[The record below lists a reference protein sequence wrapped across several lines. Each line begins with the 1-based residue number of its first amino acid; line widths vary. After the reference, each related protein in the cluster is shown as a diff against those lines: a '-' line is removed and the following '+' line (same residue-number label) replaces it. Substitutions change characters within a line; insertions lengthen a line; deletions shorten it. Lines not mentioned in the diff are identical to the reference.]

1 MVSAPARGSGA
12 LRSSGVP
19 TAAARLPGSVVAERP
34 RRDRR
39 DIARTALLAALP
51 VLSLIAVVVG
61 WDAAVRLEIFSDRLL
76 PAPATVVHAAAEMY
90 SDGTL
95 FADAAASFRRALQ
108 GFVVG
113 SVIAVV
119 LGALTGRS
127 RIARGLLEPV
137 IQIVRPIP
145 AIALVPLAI
154 LWFGIGEESKLVLTS
169 LGVFFPVW
177 VNTHAGIAATRDDYL
192 RVAASLGASKL
203 LTFATVVL
211 PGALPS
217 VLTGLRQGIATSL
230 ILIVAAEQSGVTE
243 GLGFRLD
250 QARLFSQ
257 PDRLFVCLAALG
269 IVGAV
274 ADQLFHQATRRTVRW
289 AKEQS

>member
-1 MVSAPARGSGA
+1 
-12 LRSSGVP
+12 
-19 TAAARLPGSVVAERP
+19 
-34 RRDRR
+34 
-39 DIARTALLAALP
+39 
-51 VLSLIAVVVG
+51 
-61 WDAAVRLEIFSDRLL
+61 
-76 PAPATVVHAAAEMY
+76 
-90 SDGTL
+90 
-95 FADAAASFRRALQ
+95 
-108 GFVVG
+108 
-113 SVIAVV
+113 
-119 LGALTGRS
+119 
-127 RIARGLLEPV
+127 V

-154 LWFGIGEESKLVLTS
+154 LWFGIGEESKLFLTS

>member
-1 MVSAPARGSGA
+1 MVTVPT
-12 LRSSGVP
+12 RSS
-19 TAAARLPGSVVAERP
+19 AALCPLDATVVTEP
-34 RRDRR
+34 REQKEKDRR
-39 DIARTALLAALP
+39 QLARRVAVGALP
-51 VLSLIAVVVG
+51 VVSLIVVVAG
-61 WDAAVRLEIFSDRLL
+61 WDAAVRYGLFSDRLL
-76 PAPATVVHAAAEMY
+76 PSPAAVVRAASQMY

-95 FADAAASFRRALQ
+95 LTDATASFRRALQ

-119 LGALTGRS
+119 VGTLTGRS
-127 RIARGLLEPV
+127 RIARGLLEPI

-154 LWFGIGEESKLVLTS
+154 LWFGIGEESKLFLTS

-192 RVAASLGASKL
+192 RVAASLGAPKL
-203 LTFATVVL
+203 LTFTNVVL

-217 VLTGLRQGIATSL
+217 ILTGLRQGIATSL
-230 ILIVAAEQSGVTE
+230 ILIVASEQSGVTE

-269 IVGAV
+269 IVGAL

>member
-1 MVSAPARGSGA
+1 MVSAPPRGSGV
-12 LRSSGVP
+12 LRSSGAP
-19 TAAARLPGSVVAERP
+19 TAARLRTSAVAERP

-39 DIARTALLAALP
+39 ELARTALLAAWP
-51 VLSLIAVVVG
+51 ILSLIAVVVG
-61 WDAAVRLEIFSDRLL
+61 WDAAVRLELFSSRLL
-76 PAPATVVHAAAEMY
+76 PAPATVVHAAREMY

-95 FADAAASFRRALQ
+95 LTDAAASFRRALQ

-113 SVIAVV
+113 SVIAIVV
-119 LGALTGRS
+119 GTLTGRS

-154 LWFGIGEESKLVLTS
+154 LWFGIGEESKLFLTS

-192 RVAASLGASKL
+192 RVAASLGAPKF
-203 LTFATVVL
+203 LTFTNVVL

-230 ILIVAAEQSGVTE
+230 ILIVASEQSGVTE

-257 PDRLFVCLAALG
+257 PDRLFVCLGALG
-269 IVGAV
+269 IVGAL
-274 ADQLFHQATRRTVRW
+274 ADQLFHQATRRTVSW
-289 AKEQS
+289 AREQS

>member
-95 FADAAASFRRALQ
+95 FAGAAASFRRALQ
-108 GFVVG
+108 GFVV
-113 SVIAVV
+113 
-119 LGALTGRS
+119 
-127 RIARGLLEPV
+127 
-137 IQIVRPIP
+137 
-145 AIALVPLAI
+145 
-154 LWFGIGEESKLVLTS
+154 
-169 LGVFFPVW
+169 
-177 VNTHAGIAATRDDYL
+177 
-192 RVAASLGASKL
+192 
-203 LTFATVVL
+203 
-211 PGALPS
+211 
-217 VLTGLRQGIATSL
+217 
-230 ILIVAAEQSGVTE
+230 
-243 GLGFRLD
+243 
-250 QARLFSQ
+250 
-257 PDRLFVCLAALG
+257 
-269 IVGAV
+269 VGA
-274 ADQLFHQATRRTVRW
+274 H
-289 AKEQS
+289 S

>member
-19 TAAARLPGSVVAERP
+19 TAVPLTSAAGAERR
-34 RRDRR
+34 RRDRGEL
-39 DIARTALLAALP
+39 ARLALLSALP
-51 VLSLIAVVVG
+51 ILSLVVVVIG
-61 WDAAVRLEIFSDRLL
+61 WDAAVRFELFSARLL
-76 PAPATVVHAAAEMY
+76 PAPAQVVHAAREMY

-95 FADAAASFRRALQ
+95 FADSVASFRRALQ

-113 SVIAVV
+113 SLIAIVV
-119 LGALTGRS
+119 GTLTGRS
-127 RIARGLLEPV
+127 RIARGLLEPT

-145 AIALVPLAI
+145 AIALVPLTI
-154 LWFGIGEESKLVLTS
+154 LWFGIGEESKLFLTS

-177 VNTHAGIAATRDDYL
+177 VNTHAGIAATRDDHL

-203 LTFATVVL
+203 LTFTNVVL

-230 ILIVAAEQSGVTE
+230 ILIVASEQSGVTE

-257 PDRLFVCLAALG
+257 PDRLFVCLGALG
-269 IVGAV
+269 IVGAL
-274 ADQLFHQATRRTVRW
+274 ADQLFHQATRHTVRW

>member
-1 MVSAPARGSGA
+1 LVSAPTRSAATTAVRPSGRSEPSADHRNRGRTDS
-12 LRSSGVP
+12 RW
-19 TAAARLPGSVVAERP
+19 
-34 RRDRR
+34 RR
-39 DIARTALLAALP
+39 ALLVALP
-51 VLSLIAVVVG
+51 ILGVVVVLVV
-61 WDAAVRLEIFSDRLL
+61 WDGAVRFDLFSNRLL
-76 PAPATVVHAAAEMY
+76 PAPAEVLEAAHQMY
-90 SDGTL
+90 ADGTL
-95 FADAAASFRRALQ
+95 PVDAAASFRRAIE
-108 GFVVG
+108 GFLLGSAIAIVVG
-113 SVIAVV
+113 T
-119 LGALTGRS
+119 LTGRS
-127 RIARGLLEPV
+127 AIARGLLEPL

-154 LWFGIGEESKLVLTS
+154 LWFGIGEESKLFLTS

-177 VNTHAGIAATRDDYL
+177 VNTHAGIVGTREDYL

-203 LTFATVVL
+203 LTFTGVVL
-211 PGALPS
+211 PGALPFI
-217 VLTGLRQGIATSL
+217 LTGLRQGIATSL

-257 PDRLFVCLAALG
+257 PERLFVCLFALG
-269 IVGAV
+269 VVGAL

>member
-12 LRSSGVP
+12 LRSSSAP
-19 TAAARLPGSVVAERP
+19 TVVRPHDAVTAERP

-39 DIARTALLAALP
+39 EVARAALLAALP
-51 VLSLIAVVVG
+51 VLSLIAVVLG
-61 WDAAVRLEIFSDRLL
+61 WDAAVRLEFFSDRLL

-95 FADAAASFRRALQ
+95 FADATASFRRALQ

-119 LGALTGRS
+119 VGTLTGRS
-127 RIARGLLEPV
+127 RVARGLLEPV

-154 LWFGIGEESKLVLTS
+154 LWFGIGEESKLFLTS

-192 RVAASLGASKL
+192 RVAASLGASKF
-203 LTFATVVL
+203 LTFTNVVL

-269 IVGAV
+269 IVGAL